1 MGLGVSVEVQL
12 IYYYIAAVMFIITIF
27 NMLKINKLIK
37 INKDLDKESDDYKIN
52 IKKIKKVF
60 YISFIFIMIME
71 GIYCF
76 FATFM
81 SSCNCGHYPV
91 KLFPII
97 TCLILTFVANIFIF
111 RTLKDEDYTAST
123 LVVFVLL
130 PIVIFISTVLLSRNN
145 LDALHSL

>member
-71 GIYCF
+71 GIYCILAF
-76 FATFM
+76 N
-81 SSCNCGHYPV
+81 SSCICGHYPV
-91 KLFPII
+91 KIFPIK
-97 TCLILTFVANIFIF
+97 TCLILTFIVNIVIF
-111 RTLKDEDYTAST
+111 KKLNDEDYKSST
-123 LVVFVLL
+123 LIMFVAL
-130 PIVIFISTVLLSRNN
+130 PIIIFVITVLLSRNDM
-145 LDALHSL
+145 DALHNLN